1 MGFRGSRVPSRRRSP
16 MARASAVESRG
27 PDCSRTSGEWRIR
40 RRIATLS
47 LGSTG
52 PAGIAQRQ
60 TAATYLKALSEIGV
74 LDPVTVGREKLF
86 INPRLMRLL
95 TAERPGD
102 LAFPGRQ

>member
-1 MGFRGSRVPSRRRSP
+1 
-16 MARASAVESRG
+16 MARASAVEPRG

-40 RRIATLS
+40 RRIASVSTYQSDLW